1 VRISDW
7 SSDVCSSDLPGIGER
22 WVGPVAAARVGIE
35 IAPDEP
41 HFLDAALQLGD
52 RVLRRAARRLGKLAD
67 RREIAGIEVAD
78 APDEIVADPRPLA
91 AHLLVA
97 DVMAH
102 AAGAGREDGEV
113 GAPLPRQAKLV
124 RLEYFADLVVRDR
137 RVGGRPHLGEL
148 TMDVDPLLPPNLQV
162 IRRCGVVA
170 MAT

>member
-113 GAPLPRQAKLV
+113 GAPLPLQAKLV
-124 RLEYFADLVVRDR
+124 RSEEHTSELQSPMR
-137 RVGGRPHLGEL
+137 RSYAV
-148 TMDVDPLLPPNLQV
+148 
-162 IRRCGVVA
+162 
-170 MAT
+170 